1 MTNTNLA
8 NKLKTWRFH
17 KKDSCDAA
25 GQLEVH
31 EGRCECEKEIFK
43 NIISITQSIKYLNI
57 E

>member
-8 NKLKTWRFH
+8 NKLKTWGFH

-43 NIISITQSIKYLNI
+43 NIISITQPIRDFNLK
-57 E
+57 